1 MRIFQ
6 GDRVKMLMTRLGVE
20 DDMPIQTRS
29 ISRTLE
35 SAQKRIEGF
44 NFDSRKNVVQYDN
57 VINRHRKVVYMMRR
71 KILMGDDI
79 HSEIERLMRDET
91 KALTEFS
98 SRVNKDFDAQFKAVF
113 DFDDDLIHEIG
124 LKRKEKEREKSAL
137 EAVNE
142 AYARQEEKFGSEVM
156 RKVEREVYLKVL
168 DMLWMQHL
176 ENMQHLREGIHWRSV
191 GQRDP
196 LVEYRSESQK
206 LFDGL
211 QRTLREE
218 VMHILLS
225 IKQQDVAEVSD
236 DKYDTELTKMA
247 ESATEKGV
255 NEISAGEK
263 NMDNEFSKDEHGITK
278 DTTKTPAA
286 MRTGGKN
293 TNKNA
298 KRNAARKNKK
308 KARQNKKKGRR

>member
-1 MRIFQ
+1 
-6 GDRVKMLMTRLGVE
+6 
-20 DDMPIQTRS
+20 
-29 ISRTLE
+29 
-35 SAQKRIEGF
+35 
-44 NFDSRKNVVQYDN
+44 
-57 VINRHRKVVYMMRR
+57 
-71 KILMGDDI
+71 
-79 HSEIERLMRDET
+79 
-91 KALTEFS
+91 
-98 SRVNKDFDAQFKAVF
+98 NKDFKENFKRVF
-113 DFDDDLIHEIG
+113 DLDEDLIDSIG
-124 LKRKEKEREKSAL
+124 LMRKEKDRYKLAL
-137 EAVNE
+137 AAV
-142 AYARQEEKFGSEVM
+142 EEMYNDKELEFGEETM
-156 RKVEREVYLKVL
+156 RKIEREVYLNVL
-168 DMLWMQHL
+168 DTLWMQHL

-278 DTTKTPAA
+278 DTPKTPAA